1 MNALKQPQERDT
13 SRITV
18 HEANVS
24 TKQYKAKMA
33 IQRVCGVV
41 LLILAIVSAII
52 SNDSTAA
59 VMIIPMGLYAILTKD
74 YIMCF

>member
-1 MNALKQPQERDT
+1 MNALKQTQERDT
-13 SRITV
+13 QRNTV
-18 HEANVS
+18 HKHKVS
-24 TKQYKAKMA
+24 SKSHKLKMA
-33 IQRVCGVV
+33 LQRACGMI